1 MADDLV
7 LANDRDI
14 RLVIAH
20 WEDFYEPVVLDGIT
34 WEIER
39 RGVPSK
45 LEFTIVMDDI
55 LQFCEGNSVRL
66 YYKGIGIFYGY
77 IFQKKRDKENHIK
90 IVAYDQLRYFKNK
103 DTYVFKN
110 HTASEIIKMLSDDF
124 KLKYKAIEDTK
135 YKISRIEENKTL
147 FDMVLTALEDTLKEK
162 KEMYVLYDDF
172 GRLVLKN
179 VASMKLDIIMNNDII
194 EDFDYNS
201 SIDSDTYTQVK
212 LLKEDENTGQRIST
226 TLKDSIHI
234 RSWGVLQFFD
244 TVDSNMTK
252 AEMDKKAE
260 MLLKLYNKKTKSLSL
275 KNVLGDIR
283 VRAGCLVPVFLDL
296 GDIKLQ
302 NYMLVEKV
310 KHTFENNSH
319 FMDLTLVDGD
329 EFASYSSSSY
339 NSGNDTNKD
348 EKKNGSAQSTTSKED
363 NDMINKLNKVFKN
376 KLSNTGN
383 IFVKYSNAYKV
394 NAALVAAISIH
405 ETGNGSSSLCKNKNN
420 FFGMKGMS
428 FGSVD
433 EGIKRGISNLSR
445 NYIRIGRK
453 TLESIRDK
461 YAPLY
466 DSPLNKDWV
475 PGVGKFY
482 KQITGSAYSSNSAG
496 TGVGSNEEA
505 EKNLK
510 DTTYQVQNNSNDNT
524 STNNNKVNKVIQE
537 AKNQL
542 GKPYAR
548 GGNGPKSFDCSGLM
562 VWAFKR
568 GAGINLPRV
577 SADQSKDS
585 RGKLLCNINDV
596 KAGDLVFF
604 AYNQGK
610 GNVHH
615 VGLCIGNDQFIHSPK
630 TGDVVKISSLSGR
643 QNKNHDFARARRF
656 F

>member
-1 MADDLV
+1 MADELV
-7 LANDRDI
+7 LANDRDV

-20 WEDFYEPVVLDGIT
+20 WEDFYEPTVLDGIT

-39 RGVPSK
+39 RGTPSK

-55 LQFCEGNSVRL
+55 LEFCEGNSVRL

-103 DTYVFKN
+103 DTYVYSNK
-110 HTASEIIKMLSDDF
+110 TASELVKMLAKDF
-124 KLKYKAIEDTK
+124 NLKYNVVEDTK
-135 YKISRIEENKTL
+135 YKISRVEENKTL
-147 FDMVLTALEDTLKEK
+147 FDMILTALDDTLREK
-162 KEMYVLYDDF
+162 KEMFTLYDDF
-172 GRLVLKN
+172 GRITLKN
-179 VASMKLDIIMNNDII
+179 VASMKLDTVMNNDVI

-201 SIDSDTYTQVK
+201 SIDSDTYTKIK
-212 LLKEDENTGQRIST
+212 LVRDNEETGKRDVYIAQDST
-226 TLKDSIHI
+226 HM
-234 RSWGVLQFFD
+234 RSWGILQMFD
-244 TVDSNMTK
+244 TVDKNMSE
-252 AEMDKKAE
+252 AEIKQKCDI
-260 MLLKLYNKKTKSLSL
+260 LLKLYNKKTKSLSL
-275 KNVLGDIR
+275 KNALGDIR
-283 VRAGCLVPVFLDL
+283 VRAGCLIPVFLDL
-296 GDIKLQ
+296 GDIDLQ
-302 NYMLVEKV
+302 SYMLVEKV

-339 NSGNDTNKD
+339 SSGNTNNKD
-348 EKKNGSAQSTTSKED
+348 EKKNGPAQSTTSKED

-376 KLSNTGN
+376 KLSNTGS

-394 NAALVAAISIH
+394 NAALMAAISIH

-445 NYIRIGRK
+445 NYIHTGRK

-482 KQITGSAYSSNSAG
+482 KQITGNAYSSNSAG

-510 DTTYQVQNNSNDNT
+510 DTTYQVQNNNNANT
-524 STNNNKVNKVIQE
+524 STNNSSKTDKLINL
-537 AKNQL
+537 AKSKL
-542 GKPYAR
+542 GCKYVYGAT
-548 GGNGPKSFDCSGLM
+548 GPNTFDCSGFTQ
-562 VWAFKR
+562 WCYKQI
-568 GAGINLPRV
+568 GIKIPRTA
-577 SADQSKDS
+577 SAQSKA
-585 RGKLLCNINDV
+585 GKAVDLKDRSKWKVGDLLCRVGGGSSN
-596 KAGDLVFF
+596 
-604 AYNQGK
+604 
-610 GNVHH
+610 H
-615 VGLCIGNDQFIHSPK
+615 VVMYIGNNQIIHSPQ
-630 TGDVVKISSLSGR
+630 TGDVVKIQSVDSYRKG
-643 QNKNHDFARARRF
+643 KAYTHVRRF
-656 F
+656 I

>member
-1 MADDLV
+1 MADELV
-7 LANDRDI
+7 LANDRDV

-20 WEDFYEPVVLDGIT
+20 WEDFYEPAVIDGIT

-39 RGVPSK
+39 RGTPSK

-66 YYKGIGIFYGY
+66 YFKGIGIFYGY

-103 DTYVFKN
+103 DTYVYN
-110 HTASEIIKMLSDDF
+110 NQTASELVKMLAKDF
-124 KLKYKAIEDTK
+124 NLKYNVIEDTK

-147 FDMVLTALEDTLKEK
+147 FDMILTALDDTLREK

-172 GRLVLKN
+172 GRITLKN
-179 VASMKLDIIMNNDII
+179 VASMKLDTVMNNDVI

-201 SIDSDTYTQVK
+201 SIDSDTYTKIK
-212 LLKEDENTGQRIST
+212 LVRDNEETGKRDVYIAQDST
-226 TLKDSIHI
+226 HM
-234 RSWGVLQFFD
+234 RSWGILQMFE
-244 TVDSNMTK
+244 TVDKNMSE
-252 AEMDKKAE
+252 AEIKQKCDI
-260 MLLKLYNKKTKSLSL
+260 LLKLYNKKTKSLSL
-275 KNVLGDIR
+275 KNALGDIR
-283 VRAGCLVPVFLDL
+283 VRAGCLVPVFLNL
-296 GDIKLQ
+296 GDIELQ

-339 NSGNDTNKD
+339 SSGNSNNKN
-348 EKKNGSAQSTTSKED
+348 EKQNGPAQSTTSKED

-383 IFVKYSNAYKV
+383 IFVKYSNVYKV
-394 NAALVAAISIH
+394 NAALMAAISIH

-445 NYIRIGRK
+445 NYIHTGRK

-482 KQITGSAYSSNSAG
+482 KQITGNAYSSNSAG

-510 DTTYQVQNNSNDNT
+510 DTTYQVQNNNNANT
-524 STNNNKVNKVIQE
+524 STNNSFKTDKLINL
-537 AKNQL
+537 AKGKL
-542 GKPYAR
+542 GCKYVYGAT
-548 GGNGPKSFDCSGLM
+548 GPNTFDCSGFTQ
-562 VWAFKR
+562 WCYKQI
-568 GAGINLPRV
+568 GIKIPRTV
-577 SADQSKDS
+577 ATQSKAGSAIDL
-585 RGKLLCNINDV
+585 KDKTKW
-596 KAGDLVFF
+596 KAGDLLCRVGGGSS
-604 AYNQGK
+604 N
-610 GNVHH
+610 H
-615 VGLCIGNDQFIHSPK
+615 VMMYIGNGQMIHSPQ
-630 TGDVVKISSLSGR
+630 TGDVVKIQSVDSYRKG
-643 QNKNHDFARARRF
+643 KAYTHVRRF
-656 F
+656 I

>member
-1 MADDLV
+1 MSDELV
-7 LANDRDI
+7 LANDRDV

-20 WEDFYEPVVLDGIT
+20 WEDFYEPVVIDGIT

-39 RGVPSK
+39 RGAPSK

-66 YYKGIGIFYGY
+66 YYKGVGIFYGY

-103 DTYVFKN
+103 DTYVYSNK
-110 HTASEIIKMLSDDF
+110 TASELVKMLAKDF
-124 KLKYKAIEDTK
+124 NLKYNVIEDTK
-135 YKISRIEENKTL
+135 YKISRVEENKTL
-147 FDMVLTALEDTLKEK
+147 FDMVLTALDDTLREK

-172 GRLVLKN
+172 GRITLKN
-179 VASMKLDIIMNNDII
+179 VASMKLDTVMNNDVI

-201 SIDSDTYTQVK
+201 SIDSDTYTKIK
-212 LLKEDENTGQRIST
+212 LVRDNEETSKRDVYIAQ
-226 TLKDSIHI
+226 DSAHI
-234 RSWGVLQFFD
+234 RSWGVLQLFE
-244 TVDSNMTK
+244 TVDKNMSE
-252 AEMDKKAE
+252 AEIKQKCDI
-260 MLLKLYNKKTKSLSL
+260 LLKLYNKKTKSLSL
-275 KNVLGDIR
+275 KNAIGDIR
-283 VRAGCLVPVFLDL
+283 VRAGCLIPVFLNL
-296 GDIKLQ
+296 GDIELQ

-339 NSGNDTNKD
+339 SSGNSNNKD
-348 EKKNGSAQSTTSKED
+348 EKKNGTAQSTTNKED
-363 NDMINKLNKVFKN
+363 SDMINKLNKVFKG
-376 KLSNTGN
+376 KLSNTGS

-394 NAALVAAISIH
+394 NAALMAAISIH

-428 FGSVD
+428 FSSVD

-445 NYIRIGRK
+445 NYINTGRK

-510 DTTYQVQNNSNDNT
+510 DLTYQVQNNNNNANT
-524 STNNNKVNKVIQE
+524 STNNNSKADKLISI
-537 AKNQL
+537 AKSKL
-542 GKPYAR
+542 GCKYVWGAE
-548 GGNGPKSFDCSGLM
+548 GPNTFDCSGFTQWCYKQ
-562 VWAFKR
+562 V
-568 GAGINLPRV
+568 GIKIPRTV
-577 SADQSKDS
+577 ATQSKA
-585 RGKLLCNINDV
+585 GKAVDLKDRSKW
-596 KAGDLVFF
+596 KAGDLLCRV
-604 AYNQGK
+604 GG
-610 GNVHH
+610 GNSNH
-615 VGLCIGNDQFIHSPK
+615 VMMYIGNGKMIHSPQ
-630 TGDVVKISSLSGR
+630 TGDVVKIQSVDSYRKG
-643 QNKNHDFARARRF
+643 KAYTHVRRF
-656 F
+656 I